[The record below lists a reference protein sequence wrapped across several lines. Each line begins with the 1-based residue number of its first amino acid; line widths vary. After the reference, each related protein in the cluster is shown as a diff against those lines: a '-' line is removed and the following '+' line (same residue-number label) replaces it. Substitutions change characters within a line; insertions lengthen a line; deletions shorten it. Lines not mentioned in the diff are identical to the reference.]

1 MLALLTRPEA
11 WIALATLSLLEIVLG
26 IDNVIFISIL
36 VGRLARERQ
45 RSARM
50 AGLSLAMLTRVAL
63 LFCVVWLTRLTQ
75 PWLQLGS
82 HAVSGRDL
90 ILGAG
95 GLFLL
100 GKSVVEIHHTLEGG
114 GDRRRT
120 GAAGG
125 FAGTV
130 IQIALIDIVFSLDSV
145 FTAVGLARADQ
156 VAIMV
161 AAIVLSIL
169 AMMWMAASIGDFV
182 ERHPTIKVLALAFLI
197 LIGVALIAEAMEL
210 HIPKGYLYFAMAFA
224 VAVEMINLR
233 LRRAP
238 PPRQGPLPRQ
248 GQSINDRP
256 S

>member
-1 MLALLTRPEA
+1 MLALLAQPDT

-36 VGRLARERQ
+36 VGRVARERQ
-45 RSARM
+45 RSARI

-63 LFCVVWLTRLTQ
+63 LFSVVWLTRLTQ
-75 PWLQLGS
+75 PWLRVAGQS
-82 HAVSGRDL
+82 VSGRDL

-100 GKSVVEIHHTLEGG
+100 GKSVLEIHHTLEGA
-114 GDRRRT
+114 GDR
-120 GAAGG
+120 GAARLLSS

-145 FTAVGLARADQ
+145 FTAVGLARPDQ
-156 VAIMV
+156 VPVMV
-161 AAIVLSIL
+161 TAIVLSIL
-169 AMMWMAASIGDFV
+169 AMMWIAGPIGDFV

-197 LIGVALIAEAMEL
+197 LIGVTLIGEAMEV
-210 HIPKGYLYFAMAFA
+210 HVPKGYLYFAMAFS

-233 LRRAP
+233 LRRTP
-238 PPRQGPLPRQ
+238 PQRRA
-248 GQSINDRP
+248 QSTSDRP